1 MSHQPNTV
9 DLGRLDT
16 PTFCPLDPGIWQA
29 NFAALAAE
37 QPALADTLA
46 NTPLPDHWRSATA
59 LDGFVTFRIEPPG
72 QPPAWLGDTAAPLT
86 RAAGVLAGYQPGDG
100 NPTLPAL
107 TAGAELRLLLD
118 QLPDYRAVYVF
129 ETEPLILAAV
139 LHAQDFS
146 HAITTG
152 RCILVPPGRAQE
164 FLQEHL
170 NRHPGLLPPGNIAC
184 PPQVSSARLN
194 ELRGTCEQIGRWT
207 QQVRTERL
215 AALAAAPPTAIPGT
229 RLRAAIVA
237 LTPDPD
243 CRPAA
248 EALLRAAGNLDW
260 ATADCVLR
268 GPRDVHALRHAETLA
283 PFTPDLSLCLN
294 QSRARLPLP
303 PGGTVCEWYT
313 RAAAIPA
320 TLPDDDVL
328 RLAASPH
335 VYATLRQRAPSAA
348 RIAEWWWGCE
358 PWEADPTP
366 PTPDTVVLVAD
377 LPSPDATHWG
387 ISQPSHKQLWRGL
400 RELCERLWE
409 TRDIH
414 QPQAL
419 LSRAER
425 ACDVRVGEP
434 QVREL
439 LLHALEHALIPHA
452 VLTKI
457 TQTLGPTVRL
467 LTVGT
472 GWQRWPAKEIEQ
484 FAPSIHALATD
495 EQRPRPLAAIFAGAL
510 DPLRPGLLQA
520 AILGWPLLLHAPG
533 GHSLTTALGGLLHPQ
548 QHYHAF
554 SGAKDLLALMQTLR
568 RNPEQ
573 AGRVAVRARELLAA
587 QHTYTHRM
595 HALRELVKCH

>member
-1 MSHQPNTV
+1 MSHQPNAV

-16 PTFCPLDPGIWQA
+16 PTFCPLEPGIWQA
-29 NFAALAAE
+29 NSAALAAD

-46 NTPLPDHWRSATA
+46 NTPLPDHWRTATA
-59 LDGFVTFRIEPPG
+59 LDGFITFRIENPG
-72 QPPAWLGDTAAPLT
+72 QPPAWLGETAAPLT

-100 NPTLPAL
+100 NPSLPAL

-118 QLPDYRAVYVF
+118 QLPGYRAVYVF

-146 HAITTG
+146 HAIATG
-152 RCILVPPGRAQE
+152 RCILVPPGRELE
-164 FLQEHL
+164 FLKDHL
-170 NRHPGLLPPGNIAC
+170 TRYPGLLPPGNIAC
-184 PPQVSSARLN
+184 PPQISSARLI

-207 QQVRTERL
+207 QQMRTERL
-215 AALAAAPPTAIPGT
+215 AALAEAPRAAVPGT
-229 RLRAAIVA
+229 TPRVAIVA
-237 LTPDPD
+237 LTSDPD

-248 EALLRAAGNLDW
+248 DALLSAARGLDW

-283 PFTPDLSLCLN
+283 PFAPDLTLCLN

-313 RAAAIPA
+313 SAAAVPSS
-320 TLPDDDVL
+320 LPPDNVL

-335 VYATLRQRAPSAA
+335 VYAALRRRAQSAA
-348 RIAEWWWGCE
+348 HIAEWWWGCE
-358 PWEADPTP
+358 PWEADPAP
-366 PTPDTVVLVAD
+366 PTPDTLVLVAD
-377 LPSPDATHWG
+377 LPSVEAAHWG

-409 TRDIH
+409 LRDIH

-452 VLTKI
+452 VLTRI
-457 TQTLGPTVRL
+457 TQTLGPSVRL

-484 FAPSIHALATD
+484 FAPSIHTLVTD
-495 EQRPRPLAAIFAGAL
+495 GQRLKPLAAIFAGAL
-510 DPLRPGLLQA
+510 DPLRPALLQA
-520 AILGWPLLLHAPG
+520 TMLGWPLLLHTPG
-533 GHSLTTALGGLLHPQ
+533 GHSLTTTLGGLLHPQ

-554 SGAKDLLALMQTLR
+554 SGAKDLLALTATLR
-568 RNPEQ
+568 NNPEQ
-573 AGRVAVRARELLAA
+573 ATRVANRARELLAA
-587 QHTYTHRM
+587 RHTCKHRL
-595 HALRELVKCH
+595 HALRELVKCP